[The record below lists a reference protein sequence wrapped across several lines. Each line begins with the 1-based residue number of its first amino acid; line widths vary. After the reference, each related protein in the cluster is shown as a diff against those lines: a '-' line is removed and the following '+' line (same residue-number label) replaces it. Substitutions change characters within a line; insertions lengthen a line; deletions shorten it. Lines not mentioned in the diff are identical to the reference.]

1 MTRGVRTLGWACR
14 IDASGGLPAKCV
26 SSALRLRGFSNGGVP
41 VARAPRP
48 SLPAATVP
56 HAARAVQSQP
66 AADQWSRTHPVAGLD
81 DTEASVQR
89 KQRAAHSA
97 KGAAHRAAFTC
108 SSAWRLPADRPRCVR
123 QRPRTDPSCIAAA
136 ASSSS
141 ERLASSLGR
150 LLTSS
155 AACFAPRWRM
165 RSRHASG
172 AAPALAER
180 SARLPLPGRPDDA
193 ADAAGEVAGTAP
205 PAEMRVA
212 ALLPAS
218 ACRRSKSSFAISG
231 RMLRC
236 SASLHSCP
244 SLDHSSAWNMARH
257 RVTGSMGRKI
267 GGHNGR
273 SILA

>member
-97 KGAAHRAAFTC
+97 PCGLHLLVSLALACRQAAMRAAAPPNRPLLHC
-108 SSAWRLPADRPRCVR
+108 GRGEQQLRAAGQQLGQAADLIGSMLCATLADAVPPCLWCRARPRR
-123 QRPRTDPSCIAAA
+123 AIGEAAA
-136 ASSSS
+136 A
-141 ERLASSLGR
+141 R
-150 LLTSS
+150 
-155 AACFAPRWRM
+155 P
-165 RSRHASG
+165 
-172 AAPALAER
+172 
-180 SARLPLPGRPDDA
+180 PGR
-193 ADAAGEVAGTAP
+193 
-205 PAEMRVA
+205 
-212 ALLPAS
+212 
-218 ACRRSKSSFAISG
+218 RS
-231 RMLRC
+231 
-236 SASLHSCP
+236 
-244 SLDHSSAWNMARH
+244 
-257 RVTGSMGRKI
+257 
-267 GGHNGR
+267 
-273 SILA
+273 